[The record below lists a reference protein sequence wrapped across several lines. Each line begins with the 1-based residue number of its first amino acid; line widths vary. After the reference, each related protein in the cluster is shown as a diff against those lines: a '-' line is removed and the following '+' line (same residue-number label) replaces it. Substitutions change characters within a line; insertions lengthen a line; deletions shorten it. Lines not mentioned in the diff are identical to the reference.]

1 MASKLFR
8 KIQPATP
15 INNVGRLRYF
25 DRSYGDKDLN
35 VYALDFGS
43 NRKWRRIESNLF
55 KQVSSLE
62 LPELLD
68 LVATKDCELVK
79 NDYFHLVEIRGQ
91 AHALKQLKLYL
102 IENHLTKEL
111 IKFAVDFSI
120 PEPKTIRLS
129 ITSLFRAYKLR
140 EAKTAFRIKKLR
152 VRSCTFSSI
161 TPVLH
166 LTQQSPNAPN
176 TSPAFSLA
184 AA

>member
-8 KIQPATP
+8 KIQRATP

-25 DRSYGDKDLN
+25 DLSFGGKDLN

-55 KQVSSLE
+55 NQVSNLE

-68 LVATKDCELVK
+68 LVATKDCELVT
-79 NDYFHLVEIRGQ
+79 NDYFHLVEIKGQ
-91 AHALKQLKLYL
+91 EYALKQLKLFL
-102 IENHLTKEL
+102 VENHLIKEL
-111 IKFAVDFSI
+111 VKFAVDFSI
-120 PEPKTIRLS
+120 PQSKIIRLS
-129 ITSLFRAYKLR
+129 ITPLVRTYKLR
-140 EAKTAFRIKKLR
+140 EAKTLFRIKKLR
-152 VRSCTFSSI
+152 IRNYSFSLI

-166 LTQQSPNAPN
+166 LTQQAPNAPN
-176 TSPAFSLA
+176 TAPAFSLA

>member
-8 KIQPATP
+8 TIQRATP

-25 DRSYGDKDLN
+25 DLSFGGKDLN

-55 KQVSSLE
+55 KQVSNLE
-62 LPELLD
+62 LPELFD
-68 LVATKDCELVK
+68 LVATKDCELVTS
-79 NDYFHLVEIRGQ
+79 DYFYLVEIKGQ
-91 AHALKQLKLYL
+91 EYALKQLKLFL
-102 IENHLTKEL
+102 VENHLIKEL
-111 IKFAVDFSI
+111 VKFGVDFSI
-120 PEPKTIRLS
+120 PQPKTIRLS
-129 ITSLFRAYKLR
+129 ITSLVRVYNLHK
-140 EAKTAFRIKKLR
+140 AKALRIKTLQ

-176 TSPAFSLA
+176 TAPAFSLA

>member
-8 KIQPATP
+8 KIQRATP

-25 DRSYGDKDLN
+25 DLSFSGKDLN

-55 KQVSSLE
+55 KQVSNLE

-68 LVATKDCELVK
+68 LVATKDCELVTH
-79 NDYFHLVEIRGQ
+79 DYFHLVEIKGQ
-91 AHALKQLKLYL
+91 EYALNQLKLYL
-102 IENHLTKEL
+102 IENHLLKEL

-120 PEPKTIRLS
+120 PPHK
-129 ITSLFRAYKLR
+129 AAKLKIAALR
-140 EAKTAFRIKKLR
+140 KIYFAKLVQ
-152 VRSCTFSSI
+152 VRKSKVLLHRSYTFSSI
-161 TPVLH
+161 SPLLL

-176 TSPAFSLA
+176 TPPALSLA